1 MNRKPLVYILL
12 SAALFGVSAPV
23 AKLLL
28 RDIAP
33 IALAGLLYLGAFL
46 GLFLYSLFFA
56 PRDPAVAEAE
66 RLRKKDLPW
75 LAGAVLAGGVVAP
88 ISLMLGL
95 NLISGFS
102 VSLLLNLEGVATA
115 IIAVLF
121 FRENSGRRLW
131 PALICMTAAGVL
143 LSWNSEQGTFNIIGP
158 LLILLAVVAWGVD
171 NNLTRQVSERNPVQ
185 ITYIKGLAGGA
196 VSLSAALILGMRIPF
211 DITLLFAL
219 LLGSMSYGLSLI
231 FFIKALRGLGSSR
244 TGAFFSLGPFVG
256 AVVSIV
262 VLREWIGWVM
272 LPAFLLMA
280 TGVWLIASEKHIH
293 AHAHPAVTHTHRH
306 RHDDLHHLHQHPGF
320 CGEHTHEHCHPEL
333 DHSHVHWPDTLHRHA
348 H

>member
-1 MNRKPLVYILL
+1 VNKKPFVYVLL
-12 SAALFGVSAPV
+12 SAALFGVSSPI

-28 RDIAP
+28 GDIAP

-46 GLFLYSLFFA
+46 GLFLYSMFFS
-56 PRDPAVAEAE
+56 PRDAAAAEAE

-75 LAGAVLAGGVVAP
+75 LAGTVVAGGIVAP

-115 IIAVLF
+115 VIAVLF

-131 PALICMTAAGVL
+131 LALICMTAAGVL
-143 LSWNSEQGTFNIIGP
+143 LSWNPAQGTFNVIGP
-158 LLILLAVVAWGVD
+158 LLILLAVVGWGVD
-171 NNLTRQVSERNPVQ
+171 NNLTRQISDRNPIQ

-196 VSLSAALILGMRIPF
+196 VSLSVALVLGMRIPF
-211 DITLLFAL
+211 AISLLFAL
-219 LLGSMSYGLSLI
+219 LLGSMSYGLSLV
-231 FFIKALRGLGSSR
+231 FFVKALRGLGSSR
-244 TGAFFSLGPFVG
+244 TGAFFSLGPFIG

-262 VLREWIGWVM
+262 VLREWLGWVM

-280 TGVWLIASEKHIH
+280 TGVWLIVGEKHVH
-293 AHAHPAVTHTHRH
+293 AHTHPSVTHSHRH
-306 RHDDLHHLHQHPGF
+306 RHDDLHHLHEHPEF
-320 CGEHTHEHCHPEL
+320 CAEHTHEHCHPEFG
-333 DHSHVHWPDTLHRHA
+333 HSHVHWPDTLHRHT

>member
-1 MNRKPLVYILL
+1 M
-12 SAALFGVSAPV
+12 

-28 RDIAP
+28 RDITP

-46 GLFLYSLFFA
+46 GLFIYSLFFS
-56 PRDPAVAEAE
+56 PRNAAVAEAE

-102 VSLLLNLEGVATA
+102 VSLLLNLEGIATA
-115 IIAVLF
+115 VIAVLV
-121 FRENSGRRLW
+121 FRENSGPRLW
-131 PALICMTAAGVL
+131 LALICMTAAGVL
-143 LSWNSEQGTFNIIGP
+143 LSWSPEQGTFNITGP
-158 LLILLAVVAWGVD
+158 VLILLAVVGWGVD
-171 NNLTRQVSERNPVQ
+171 NNLTRQISNRNPIQ

-196 VSLSAALILGMRIPF
+196 ISLSVALILGIGIPF

-219 LLGSMSYGLSLI
+219 LLGSLSYGLSLV

-244 TGAFFSLGPFVG
+244 TGAFFSLGPFIG
-256 AVVSIV
+256 AVVSIA
-262 VLREWIGWVM
+262 VLREAIGWVM
-272 LPAFLLMA
+272 FPAFLLIA
-280 TGVWLIASEKHIH
+280 SGVWLIVGEKHVH
-293 AHAHPAVTHTHRH
+293 AHAHPSMTHTHRH
-306 RHDDLHHLHQHPGF
+306 RHDDLHHLHQHPQS
-320 CGEHTHEHCHPEL
+320 CREHSHEHCHPQL
-333 DHSHVHWPDTLHRHA
+333 NHSHVHWPDTLHRHT